1 MVYVVREAPRYK
13 IDDIV
18 FIGNSTAFPSKV
30 LKKQIKS
37 TFTFWSYF
45 FNAGYVSDEQ
55 LRADSDTLTD
65 FYTARGY
72 LDFKVAKVEKTVSKN
87 GNWVVLRMTLEE
99 GQPYKVVAAD
109 GAADTVLAVAGNT
122 KFTKEQLLAA
132 PNKYWKTVPG
142 FKAGAPFNSDT
153 ERRVAELIKAH
164 YDPLGYIDLR
174 VTPRHKVDSAAHTV
188 AITFDLAEGVP
199 STIRDIDISGNEITK
214 DYVMRRELP
223 ILPEDKADGSKIK
236 AAKSRLMGL
245 DYFESVDVTP
255 IATEREEIKDLDIRV
270 VEKKTGSLQL
280 GAGIS
285 SEESVMGMATLTQSN
300 FDWRNWDN
308 GFKGGGQ
315 RLMLQAR
322 VGTQVTDFNVNF
334 TEPWFMDRPLRMDL
348 NLHRTER
355 DQDYFTQTS
364 TGAGVTFERPLMLN
378 APEESEWRWWKHAW
392 GYRYDYVQL
401 NQFDTGVEPFLLN
414 EAGNYN
420 VSAVNYRIKRDTR
433 DNFKVPTEGSLLQ
446 LMSEYEAKPLGSYA
460 DVYRLDAQYTK
471 YVPLR
476 KWVMKLDAEFGVV
489 DSLDGKSPAL
499 FDRWFAGGT
508 GSIRGF
514 ERRTVGPADV
524 FDNPAGGGSLMR
536 GTVEF
541 IHPIYTDMV
550 RGSLWSDFG
559 NVWADPYAWHPED
572 VNVTV
577 GVGLQLDLPIGPV
590 RLDYGFPVVT
600 REDHLGKGGRFHFN
614 IGYMF

>member
-1 MVYVVREAPRYK
+1 
-13 IDDIV
+13 
-18 FIGNSTAFPSKV
+18 
-30 LKKQIKS
+30 
-37 TFTFWSYF
+37 
-45 FNAGYVSDEQ
+45 
-55 LRADSDTLTD
+55 
-65 FYTARGY
+65 
-72 LDFKVAKVEKTVSKN
+72 
-87 GNWVVLRMTLEE
+87 
-99 GQPYKVVAAD
+99 
-109 GAADTVLAVAGNT
+109 
-122 KFTKEQLLAA
+122 
-132 PNKYWKTVPG
+132 
-142 FKAGAPFNSDT
+142 
-153 ERRVAELIKAH
+153 
-164 YDPLGYIDLR
+164 
-174 VTPRHKVDSAAHTV
+174 
-188 AITFDLAEGVP
+188 
-199 STIRDIDISGNEITK
+199 
-214 DYVMRRELP
+214 
-223 ILPEDKADGSKIK
+223 
-236 AAKSRLMGL
+236 
-245 DYFESVDVTP
+245 
-255 IATEREEIKDLDIRV
+255 
-270 VEKKTGSLQL
+270 
-280 GAGIS
+280 
-285 SEESVMGMATLTQSN
+285 MGMATLTQSN